1 MADKPTAPAPA
12 PDKRAADR
20 KRELARQAEV
30 ADAVHD
36 ATHDAKGK
44 PTPLGMQLLEP
55 LAERDSARHVTDAIG
70 SVRASAENPRMI
82 EGIAIPY
89 ATLSGPTE
97 SFQGSGEIIREAWT
111 PGAFRDSV
119 ARWSDRQDGA
129 RMAFRPRHGAPPV
142 GTVQAVTDA
151 PEHVAF
157 RASIF
162 DTPAGDDYLREV
174 AAGLNGISVEVG
186 VPEGSRKLRDGTVL
200 HRTGSLVAIAGSDHP
215 AYDGARIALRDLSE
229 GDMNKCAT
237 CGADI
242 TAGVAH
248 TCAST
253 APAAAA
259 AAPAAAPAADP
270 PVAARDGAA
279 TGAGELVLVPR
290 NALEQAGIAALGLGA
305 RITRPELVYSR
316 TGEHTYLR
324 DSYLATR
331 GDAEAGDRQRR
342 HGAWLHELAGNM
354 ERDAYS
360 RIFDPGVAE
369 RAGDV
374 LSTEIPGAYPTDF
387 VPGLLTPRILKGRPM
402 GSFYQR
408 IPVADARPRTFP
420 KVTTSTTVAVQ
431 SAEGAALSS
440 TDLATTAVTVTPLMY
455 GAFTDVSRQALDGGD
470 PSVLA
475 IIYQDLI
482 EAYAQAS
489 ETVIKTAVEAGS
501 SASGVAITA
510 ATPWAGELANVV
522 GYYGTRFV
530 PCEGAFIPS
539 ALYSVLLAQGDTTG
553 RPFMPMIGQ
562 QNSDG
567 SVRPGGIAGDI
578 LGATAKLSYASTAN
592 VNVFGVPSD
601 FVIFESAI
609 AQFQYDQVVGPQAVR
624 VGLYAYLVVG
634 TRLGSLKVTAA

>member
-1 MADKPTAPAPA
+1 MT
-12 PDKRAADR
+12 
-20 KRELARQAEV
+20 
-30 ADAVHD
+30 
-36 ATHDAKGK
+36 
-44 PTPLGMQLLEP
+44 
-55 LAERDSARHVTDAIG
+55 RHVTEAIG
-70 SVRASAENPRMI
+70 SVRASAENPRTV
-82 EGIAIPY
+82 EGIAVPY
-89 ATLSGPTE
+89 GTVSGPTE
-97 SFQGSGEIIREAWT
+97 SYAGSGEIIREAWT

-119 ARWSDRQDGA
+119 ARWSSRQDGA
-129 RMAFRPRHGAPPV
+129 RMAFRPRHGAPPI
-142 GTVQAVTDA
+142 GTVQAVTDL

-162 DTPAGDDYLREV
+162 ETPAGDDYLREV

-186 VPEGSRKLRDGTVL
+186 MPEGSRKLRDGTVL
-200 HRTGSLVAIAGSDHP
+200 HRTGSLVGIAGSDHP
-215 AYDGARIALRDLSE
+215 AYDGARIALRDLTE
-229 GDMNKCAT
+229 GEMPEPLT
-237 CGADI
+237 P
-242 TAGVAH
+242 TE
-248 TCAST
+248 S
-253 APAAAA
+253 APVTPPVAAAP
-259 AAPAAAPAADP
+259 APAAAPAADP
-270 PVAARDGAA
+270 VALRDA
-279 TGAGELVLVPR
+279 TTEQVLVPR
-290 NALEQAGIAALGLGA
+290 NALEQAGINALGLGV
-305 RITRPELVYSR
+305 RITRPELVYTR
-316 TGEHTYLR
+316 TGDHSYLR
-324 DSYLATR
+324 DSYLAGR
-331 GDAEAGDRQRR
+331 GDAAAGERQQR
-342 HGAWLHELAGNM
+342 HGAWLHELAVGM

-360 RIFDPGVAE
+360 RIFDPGIAE

-501 SASGVAITA
+501 SASGTAITA
-510 ATPWAGELANVV
+510 ATPWAGELANVIT
-522 GYYGTRFV
+522 YYATRFV
-530 PCEGAFIPS
+530 PCQGAFIPS
-539 ALYSVLLAQGDTTG
+539 ALYSVLLSQGDTTG

-567 SVRPGGIAGDI
+567 SVRSGGIAGDI